1 MIEQILYLITRFTDE
16 LSFGERKPV
25 SQLIEIAFSED
36 EASLLIIALA
46 EKLQR
51 EINSIHEESNSP
63 EKKGG
68 QDSSST
74 ILP

>member
-1 MIEQILYLITRFTDE
+1 MIEQIIDLIRQFTEELKCGKRNPNTR
-16 LSFGERKPV
+16 
-25 SQLIEIAFSED
+25 LIETALYDD
-36 EASLLIIALA
+36 EMALVIIALA

-51 EINSIHEESNSP
+51 EINSIHEESDSP

>member
-1 MIEQILYLITRFTDE
+1 MIEQIIDLIHQFTEE
-16 LSFGERKPV
+16 LRYGKRNPNSR
-25 SQLIEIAFSED
+25 LIETALYDD
-36 EASLLIIALA
+36 EMALLIMALA
-46 EKLQR
+46 EKLQK
-51 EINSIHEESNSP
+51 EINSIHEGSNSP